1 MKTRALKIEEYKK
14 IMEIVRSGF
23 HHEGKKFRPNSKLAL
38 ALSIQANTGLR
49 IGDVLQLTPKNFRDG
64 KLYIREK
71 KTDKEQSR
79 PVHSRLIEIV
89 LNYAMENGIK
99 GGDNLFYR
107 LSVRAVQK
115 HLKFITDYLQ
125 QDDIS
130 THSFRKFYA
139 HTQYENSEHNIE
151 LVRDLLNHSSVGI
164 TQRYLGVTRKEVEEA
179 SKNHF
184 VG

>member
-1 MKTRALKIEEYKK
+1 
-14 IMEIVRSGF
+14 
-23 HHEGKKFRPNSKLAL
+23 
-38 ALSIQANTGLR
+38 
-49 IGDVLQLTPKNFRDG
+49 
-64 KLYIREK
+64 
-71 KTDKEQSR
+71 
-79 PVHSRLIEIV
+79 
-89 LNYAMENGIK
+89 MENGIK
-99 GGDNLFYR
+99 GGDNLFHR
-107 LSVRAVQK
+107 FSVRAVQK
-115 HLKFITDYLQ
+115 HLKLITDYLQ
-125 QDDIS
+125 LDDIS